1 MQPKKIKFIF
11 SSEVTTM
18 LSLQASFS
26 ITFYISLVIS
36 FVNLNSASDSNSGL
50 CSPYPCNQPPQP
62 PSSTGYSPYGNPPP
76 PPSSPSSPPP
86 PPRSRCPPVPPAGC
100 CDQPPQSTYYS
111 PPYPYFYTPP
121 YPYGTLGGGDQ
132 NGGGQ
137 GGAGG
142 GATGAAVAYYA
153 SSSAPVYAL
162 MLVFYCAFVVF

>member
-1 MQPKKIKFIF
+1 MTDDVGNRP
-11 SSEVTTM
+11 SS
-18 LSLQASFS
+18 LPQLRAQNDKNK
-26 ITFYISLVIS
+26 S

-76 PPSSPSSPPP
+76 PPSPSSPSSPPP
-86 PPRSRCPPVPPAGC
+86 PPRSRCPPVSPAGC

-137 GGAGG
+137 GAGVG
-142 GATGAAVAYYA
+142 GTGAAVAYYA

-162 MLVFYCAFVVF
+162 MLVFYCAFLVF